1 MTVDPSP
8 TAATPAR
15 SPHARLVDALEA
27 AGVPYVYWK
36 AHRGI
41 ARALAGGAKDLDLLV
56 RPASL
61 DGARACLAR
70 AGYKRFGLPVG
81 AVPESEAWVA
91 WDATGDRFFYAHLHW
106 AIHVGRPTLHEQT
119 LPWTDALIDS
129 ARRAPEGL
137 AALSPEAELVVL
149 AARGVFEPGRWAG
162 APERLSAEAEAEL
175 RGARERVDAGA
186 LEALTERLFGAS
198 GREAL
203 ARLSAPGF
211 PGEAGWAEWRAF
223 AREALAPH
231 RVPFADA
238 RWRGAVLRSMGS
250 VGARRALGELA
261 DALPPPPTSRL
272 RRPGG
277 LLVAFVGPDGAGKS
291 TLTEAVVGWLG
302 ELFAT
307 DSLYLGRGE
316 WVSRAQQVAAEVKW
330 ALLER
335 VTDRSRPTDSG
346 PADDDGRRQPDASPR
361 EQRVRWVRDASALAL
376 AERKHREMRRADVM
390 RRRGWILVTDRF
402 PHPTERLCDGPAIV
416 ADGEDPAI
424 RRGLSAVERAVYR
437 RITRSKPDLV
447 FRLLLPVEESIRR
460 KPDHRAEDVRAK
472 LAAAERAEF
481 DAKIITLQADAPLE
495 QVLQR
500 VKTAVWEA
508 L

>member
-1 MTVDPSP
+1 MTVDPP
-8 TAATPAR
+8 TAATLAR
-15 SPHARLVDALEA
+15 SRHARLVDALEA

-61 DGARACLAR
+61 EDARACLAR
-70 AGYKRFGLPVG
+70 AGYKRFDLPSG
-81 AVPESEAWVA
+81 AVPESEPWVA
-91 WDATGDRFFYAHLHW
+91 WDATADRLYCAHLHW
-106 AIHVGRPTLHEQT
+106 GIHVGRPGLHEQT
-119 LPWTDALIDS
+119 LPWTDALIGS
-129 ARRAPEGL
+129 LRRAPEGL
-137 AALSPEAELVVL
+137 AALSPEAELAVL
-149 AARGVFEPGRWAG
+149 AARGVFEPARWAR
-162 APERLSAEAEAEL
+162 APERLSSEAAAEL
-175 RGARERVDAGA
+175 RVVRERVEPAA
-186 LEALTERLFGAS
+186 LETLTGRLFGAS
-198 GREAL
+198 GREAAAL
-203 ARLSAPGF
+203 LSAQGF

-231 RVPFADA
+231 RAPFADA
-238 RWRGAVLRSMGS
+238 RWRGALLRSMGS
-250 VGARRALGELA
+250 VAVRRALGELA
-261 DALPPPPTSRL
+261 EALPPPPTSRL

-307 DSLYLGRGE
+307 ESLYLGRGE
-316 WVSRAQQVAAEVKW
+316 WVSRAQQAAAEVKW

-335 VTDRSRPTDSG
+335 LSDRSRPTDSG
-346 PADDDGRRQPDASPR
+346 PADDDGRRQGDASPR

-376 AERKHREMRRADVM
+376 AERKHREIRRAEVM

-416 ADGEDPAI
+416 ADEQDPAI
-424 RRGLSAVERAVYR
+424 RRGLSAVEHAVYR

-472 LAAAERAEF
+472 LASAERAEF
-481 DAKIITLQADAPLE
+481 DAKIITLQANAPLD
-495 QVLQR
+495 QVLR
-500 VKTAVWEA
+500 SVKTAVWE
-508 L
+508 LL